1 MKKKNKCPICGK
13 KMFFDKE
20 KKDFICRRCG
30 YPDTET
36 IVAWQKRH
44 KEAQKP
50 INIFRIMTD
59 RLTGKETVFIKKG
72 KDETIKKRITG

>member
-1 MKKKNKCPICGK
+1 MKKKNKCPICSK

-20 KKDFICRRCG
+20 KKDFICKRCG
-30 YPDTET
+30 HPDTDA

-59 RLTGKETVFIKKG
+59 RITGKETVFIKKG
-72 KDETIKKRITG
+72 KK